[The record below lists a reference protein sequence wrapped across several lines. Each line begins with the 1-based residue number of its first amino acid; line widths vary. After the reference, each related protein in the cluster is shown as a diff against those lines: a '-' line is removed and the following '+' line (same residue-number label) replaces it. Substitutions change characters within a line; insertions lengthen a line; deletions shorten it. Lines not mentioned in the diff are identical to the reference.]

1 MTGIFENISSNNL
14 VKMTQIK
21 QEPCDYDETDESQK
35 VATCIEIKD
44 PLDIKLEPVLIKS
57 EPVLIKSEPVL
68 DIDEKEESES
78 ESIEKQ
84 VISEPQNGTADV
96 DLDNIDLI
104 LSDQEENGKSDD
116 EKNVEEFSS
125 DNKNEDLSE
134 EDEDFSI
141 PDVESPEEPETDED
155 LDVDVEGF
163 DEIPPEDDPMDLNG
177 SDGSEENETI
187 EIEGLEIVQKG
198 QYSKCPR
205 CEKFIK
211 STFIIRLLEVF

>member
-1 MTGIFENISSNNL
+1 
-14 VKMTQIK
+14 MTQIK
-21 QEPCDYDETDESQK
+21 QEPCDYDETDESKK

>member
-1 MTGIFENISSNNL
+1 
-14 VKMTQIK
+14 MTQIK
-21 QEPCDYDETDESQK
+21 QEPCDYDETDESKK

-57 EPVLIKSEPVL
+57 EPVL
-68 DIDEKEESES
+68 DNDEKEESESES

-104 LSDQEENGKSDD
+104 LSDQEENGKSED

-134 EDEDFSI
+134 EDEDFFI

>member
-1 MTGIFENISSNNL
+1 
-14 VKMTQIK
+14 MTQIK
-21 QEPCDYDETDESQK
+21 QEPCDYDETYESK
-35 VATCIEIKD
+35 KLATCIEIKD

-57 EPVLIKSEPVL
+57 EPVLDNEG
-68 DIDEKEESES
+68 KEESVS
-78 ESIEKQ
+78 ESSEKQ
-84 VISEPQNGTADV
+84 VISEPQNGTSDV
-96 DLDNIDLI
+96 ALDNIDLI
-104 LSDQEENGKSDD
+104 LSDQEENGRSKD
-116 EKNVEEFSS
+116 EKSEEELYSS
-125 DNKNEDLSE
+125 DNKNENLSE

>member
-1 MTGIFENISSNNL
+1 
-14 VKMTQIK
+14 MTQIK
-21 QEPCDYDETDESQK
+21 QEPCDYDETDESKK

-57 EPVLIKSEPVL
+57 EPVL
-68 DIDEKEESES
+68 DNDEKEESES

-104 LSDQEENGKSDD
+104 LSDQEENGKSED

-211 STFIIRLLEVF
+211 STFIIRLLEVFQVKHNNVYEQNFKCA